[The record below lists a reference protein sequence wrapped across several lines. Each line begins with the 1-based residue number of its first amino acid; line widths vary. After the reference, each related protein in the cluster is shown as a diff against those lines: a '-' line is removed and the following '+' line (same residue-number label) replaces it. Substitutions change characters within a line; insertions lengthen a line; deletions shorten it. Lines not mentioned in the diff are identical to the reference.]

1 MKRTKIV
8 ATIGPAS
15 EKEKILAKMFQAGM
29 NVARLNFSH
38 NVHKHH
44 LLLIKNIR
52 QTAKKLDRN
61 VAIIQDLQGPR
72 IRIGDV
78 GAEGIEVNNC
88 DRIILFYSDR
98 PAPKKLRKPIDAKL
112 KRVPIQ
118 YQDLYRDVKKGS
130 RILIDDG
137 LIELKVQKISKK
149 DIHCQVRQGGV
160 IKAHKGMNFPKSIIQ
175 ADPLTKKDLV
185 DLEFGIK
192 HGVDYVALS
201 FVRNAQDIENLR
213 KKISALEKRYLKK
226 RYKKLC
232 DRQNAP
238 ITKIIAKIER
248 RLAIKNF
255 DTILEAADGI
265 MIARGDLG
273 IELPYYDVP
282 LIQKKII
289 KKCNYEGKP
298 VIVAT
303 QMLESMVKSPI
314 PTRAEVS
321 DVANAILD
329 GTDAIMLSGESAT
342 GRYPLKAVKVMKRIA
357 NEVEPTEFKLHQELE
372 PQMKR
377 IESLVDSVAFDAQD
391 MAEKMRC
398 KAIICLTESGHTARM
413 IMRYKSRIPL
423 YAFTPYN
430 KIRYQLSLSW
440 GVEAYQIKFVKHYG
454 QMMASIFDLLKGKKK
469 MKSGDLVLVCAGQ
482 IFSLFDR
489 DNFIRTET
497 V

>member
-15 EKEKILAKMFQAGM
+15 ENKKILAKMFQAGM

-38 NVHKHH
+38 NVQKHH
-44 LLLIKNIR
+44 LLLINNIR
-52 QTAKKLDRN
+52 QTAKKLDQN

-72 IRIGDV
+72 IRTGNV
-78 GAEGIEVNNC
+78 GTEGIEVNKG
-88 DRIILFYSDR
+88 DSVILFYSDS
-98 PAPKKLRKPIDAKL
+98 PAPKKSKKFIDVKP

-118 YQDLYRDVKKGS
+118 YQNLYRDVKRGD

-137 LIELKVQKISKK
+137 LIELKVVKISSK
-149 DIHCQVRQGGV
+149 DIHCQVKLGGV
-160 IKAHKGMNFPKSIIQ
+160 IKTQKGMNFPKSTIQ
-175 ADPLTKKDLV
+175 ADPLTKKDLK

-201 FVRNAQDIENLR
+201 FVRNARDIENLR
-213 KKISALEKRYLKK
+213 KKIFSYEKKYLKK
-226 RYKKLC
+226 KYKKLC
-232 DRQNAP
+232 DRQKSP
-238 ITKIIAKIER
+238 LTKIIAKIER
-248 RLAIKNF
+248 RLAVKNF
-255 DTILEAADGI
+255 DTILKVADGI

-289 KKCNYEGKP
+289 KKCNYAGKP

-303 QMLESMVKSPI
+303 QMLESMVRSPI

-329 GTDAIMLSGESAT
+329 GTDAIMLSGETAT
-342 GRYPLKAVKVMKRIA
+342 GRYPLKAVKVMRRIA
-357 NEVEPTEFKLHQELE
+357 HEVEPTEFKIHQELE
-372 PQMKR
+372 LQMKR
-377 IESLVDSVAFDAQD
+377 IESLVDYVAFDAQN
-391 MAEKMRC
+391 MAEKMQC

-413 IMRYKSRIPL
+413 IERYKSRIPL
-423 YAFTPYN
+423 LAFTPYN
-430 KIRYQLSLSW
+430 KIRNQLSLIW
-440 GVEAYQIKFVKHYG
+440 GVEAYYITFVKHYG
-454 QMMASIFDLLKGKKK
+454 KMMASIFALLKQKKK
-469 MKSGDLVLVCAGQ
+469 VKSGDLVLICAGQ